1 MRPRCGSKSEEGGAM
16 RYAFGDY
23 SLNVQQYELRRAG
36 SFIPLRPKVF
46 HLLVYLLAHRDRV
59 VPRQELCEHLWP
71 KQFVSDAT
79 LDACLA
85 QARQAVG
92 DSGRTQRV
100 IQTRHGYGYRFVA
113 AVEVHDE
120 PVGQDDGRSTPP
132 ISHES
137 AGAEPAKL
145 RAGTARVPVLVP
157 EGSREA
163 PFPLTS
169 SHFSPPHAAAGERKV
184 VT

>member
-1 MRPRCGSKSEEGGAM
+1 
-16 RYAFGDY
+16 
-23 SLNVQQYELRRAG
+23 
-36 SFIPLRPKVF
+36 
-46 HLLVYLLAHRDRV
+46 
-59 VPRQELCEHLWP
+59 
-71 KQFVSDAT
+71 
-79 LDACLA
+79 
-85 QARQAVG
+85 
-92 DSGRTQRV
+92 

-145 RAGTARVPVLVP
+145 RAGTARGPVLVP

-169 SHFSPPHAAAGERKV
+169 SHFSPPPAAPGERKV
-184 VT
+184 VTVMVCTLTKAAGLAQGLEAEALYQQLQAFFGLVLEAVERYGGTLQRVLDDGALVLFGAPLAHEDHAQRAVLA